1 MVELTPEIIK
11 VLSKTRNGFYSW
23 DYVAGLAYWIIGV
36 EADKKHLQ
44 ARVQELE
51 QERRWIYQDKTM
63 IVKKDGDSWCAV
75 LPDFK
80 DLQQSESRWFS
91 GDINKY
97 MDDVYWYLKRQT
109 PTPEG
114 GRMSEKSDY
123 QKHLESMSEIEYKSL
138 TQGDWSRNETDT
150 RVRCTKDGEYPE
162 DENQIVLAEFEGKDF
177 TDLVHIVGFDYDNAQ
192 WIDFDSDEIIPN
204 VPEEMTV
211 YWQPLTSLKEQYE
224 KKKEEV

>member
-1 MVELTPEIIK
+1 MCGQP
-11 VLSKTRNGFYSW
+11 
-23 DYVAGLAYWIIGV
+23 IG
-36 EADKKHLQ
+36 
-44 ARVQELE
+44 
-51 QERRWIYQDKTM
+51 
-63 IVKKDGDSWCAV
+63 KKDGEWGM
-75 LPDFK
+75 
-80 DLQQSESRWFS
+80 EFS
-91 GDINKY
+91 LAKWMHYKCIEHLW
-97 MDDVYWYLKRQT
+97 DVYSSMR
-109 PTPEG
+109 
-114 GRMSEKSDY
+114 KSDF
-123 QKHLESMSEIEYKSL
+123 I
-138 TQGDWSRNETDT
+138 DDT